1 MYTRRSGLAIAAG
14 MLLAP
19 FVVPARALFEQ
30 APRPDPLAGI
40 SAVQAAEMEAA
51 ARATPPRA
59 VDMPVLIYHHVAPE
73 PPPGYEL
80 MRALFETP
88 DDFERELKYL
98 KDNGYQAVSFNDLA
112 DFLQFGLPLPGRPV
126 ILSFDD
132 GWQNQFDYA
141 FPLLKK
147 YDFTAT
153 FFVAT
158 GYLEHPNF
166 MTIQQLQTLMGAGM
180 TIGSHTCS
188 HVALA
193 TIDSPSKLQEELAG
207 SKAWLEKRLS
217 VPINNFAYPY
227 GSYSVAVASAVE
239 ATGYRTA
246 RTFDN
251 GAHYTRSRLATLPGT
266 LFETYTERY
275 RYVVELAAAT
285 PR

>member
-1 MYTRRSGLAIAAG
+1 
-14 MLLAP
+14 
-19 FVVPARALFEQ
+19 
-30 APRPDPLAGI
+30 
-40 SAVQAAEMEAA
+40 
-51 ARATPPRA
+51 
-59 VDMPVLIYHHVAPE
+59 
-73 PPPGYEL
+73 
-80 MRALFETP
+80 
-88 DDFERELKYL
+88 
-98 KDNGYQAVSFNDLA
+98 VSFDDLA

-158 GYLEHPNF
+158 GYLEHQNF

-188 HVALA
+188 HVALS
-193 TIDSPSKLQEELAG
+193 TTDSPSMLQEELAG

-227 GSYSVAVASAVE
+227 GSYSATVASAVE
-239 ATGYRTA
+239 ASGYRTA
-246 RTFDN
+246 RTFDI

-266 LFETYTERY
+266 LFKTYADRY
-275 RYVVELAAAT
+275 RYVAELAAAT